1 MSTNPF
7 ADNLNPYAA
16 PQAAGYAPVA
26 APVVSQGTFAGLWRQ
41 GNLLVMHKNAPL
53 PDICL
58 KSNQPATRRLKR
70 KLSWHHPAVF
80 LALLVNLILYVII
93 ALCLQKTAT
102 IQMPLTDEWFARRR
116 RSIVV
121 AWVIVLSSIALFV
134 LGVSNVESQGWA
146 PFVLIAA
153 IFVFLGGL
161 IYGLV
166 AARLV
171 SPQRIS
177 DEYVWLK
184 GVHPQFLDRLE
195 IWPYNV

>member
-16 PQAAGYAPVA
+16 PQATGYAPA
-26 APVVSQGTFAGLWRQ
+26 TAPVVPQGMFAGLWRQ

-58 KSNQPATRRLKR
+58 KSNEPATRRLKR

-80 LALLVNLILYVII
+80 LVVLINLILYVIV

-102 IQMPLTDEWFARRR
+102 IQMPLSDEWFARRR

-121 AWVIVLSSIALFV
+121 AWGIVLSSIALFV
-134 LGVSNVESQGWA
+134 LGVSSVESQGWA
-146 PFVLIAA
+146 PFVLIAS

-171 SPQRIS
+171 TAQRIS